1 MTKYTIMKKLKEY
14 QIEIKNEQDF
24 EKWRSTWISDTSIP
38 KEVVIYMK
46 TVVFPKMTLD
56 AIKTIN
62 QLNNLR
68 DENKRI
74 I

>member
-1 MTKYTIMKKLKEY
+1 MKKLKEY
-14 QIEIKNEQDF
+14 QIQIKNDQDF
-24 EKWRSTWISDTSIP
+24 EKWRTTWISGTSIP
-38 KEVVIYMK
+38 EEVATYMK
-46 TVVFPKMTLD
+46 TVVFPRMILEAT
-56 AIKTIN
+56 KTIN